1 MDFRAEYEKWCTD
14 PYFDEATK
22 AELKAIAGDD
32 KEIEDRFYRTL
43 EFGTAGLRGVIG
55 AGTNRMNIYTVRQA
69 TQGTGKLHTFTG
81 RGRSKERCC
90 NST

>member
-55 AGTNRMNIYTVRQA
+55 AGTNRIYTQSVRLHRDWLITYFLRER
-69 TQGTGKLHTFTG
+69 TQ
-81 RGRSKERCC
+81 
-90 NST
+90 

>member
-43 EFGTAGLRGVIG
+43 EFGTAGLIHSPSG
-55 AGTNRMNIYTVRQA
+55 YT
-69 TQGTGKLHTFTG
+69 GTGQLHTFTG
-81 RGRSKERCC
+81 RGRSKERRC
-90 NST
+90 NRA

>member
-1 MDFRAEYEKWCTD
+1 MDYRATYEQWCND
-14 PYFDEATK
+14 AYFDEATK
-22 AELKAIAGDD
+22 AEMKAIASDE

-69 TQGTGKLHTFTG
+69 TQGLVIILSLKTD
-81 RGRSKERCC
+81 RREA
-90 NST
+90 

>member
-32 KEIEDRFYRTL
+32 KEIEDRFLSYTL
-43 EFGTAGLRGVIG
+43 SLVQQVFV
-55 AGTNRMNIYTVRQA
+55 V
-69 TQGTGKLHTFTG
+69 
-81 RGRSKERCC
+81 
-90 NST
+90 

>member
-43 EFGTAGLRGVIG
+43 EFGTAGLRDLR
-55 AGTNRMNIYTVRQA
+55 NDFCSNKKCSHQ
-69 TQGTGKLHTFTG
+69 
-81 RGRSKERCC
+81 
-90 NST
+90 